1 MTASTPSPAQDAAEA
16 LRTDFVGF
24 ASFAVLVWDHLISLE
39 DEVQYVWK
47 GKKGPIVYLFFLN
60 RYFTP
65 LAFIINLYAY
75 LSPSWTIERCERF
88 IKYEGTTVAFAVEVV
103 GLMMSLRI
111 RALYP
116 HQPFIAYFLW
126 FLLTVETGLNAW
138 LISGGR
144 AVPHNPDSGVHCK
157 NSVLLLI
164 SNIFQR
170 HIPTTACSFI
180 FDPKYSA
187 AATSSAWFP
196 LLYDSIV
203 LLLTLYRTWPSIR
216 RREAGFIMNR
226 LFEDGLLYYSVDYH
240 DYCGSS
246 WPPKYHC
253 SIRTTVAMM
262 SRITLNL
269 RKAGRL
275 TGTEVITDGPNDMPF
290 FNRRHRWDRDIYI
303 ETHVETHV
311 SQPSPSEEM
320 PTTPSDAVSR
330 STDIRFKVPT
340 TPDSVALDD
349 PFAKGRE
356 TYEMADFR
364 DRKHQL

>member
-1 MTASTPSPAQDAAEA
+1 MTTPSPTQDAAEA
-16 LRTDFVGF
+16 
-24 ASFAVLVWDHLISLE
+24 FAVLVWDHLISLE
-39 DEVQYVWK
+39 DEVQY
-47 GKKGPIVYLFFLN
+47 N

-75 LSPSWTIERCERF
+75 LSPSCERF

-126 FLLTVETGLNAW
+126 FLLTVETGLNVW

-144 AVPHNPDSGVHCK
+144 
-157 NSVLLLI
+157 
-164 SNIFQR
+164 
-170 HIPTTACSFI
+170 ACSFI

-226 LFEDGLLYYSVDYH
+226 LFEDGLLYYSVIF
-240 DYCGSS
+240 SVTLVLTIMIIAA
-246 WPPKYHC
+246 PPDTY
-253 SIRTTVAMM
+253 IYPRVAMM

-275 TGTEVITDGPNDMPF
+275 TGAEVITDGANDIPF
-290 FNRRHRWDRDIYI
+290 FNRRHRWDI
-303 ETHVETHV
+303 ETRVETHV
-311 SQPSPSEEM
+311 SQSFPSDEM
-320 PTTPSDAVSR
+320 PTTPSDAVLR
-330 STDIRFKVPT
+330 STDIRFKVPR
-340 TPDSVALDD
+340 TPDSVQLDD
-349 PFAKGRE
+349 PFAKGRD

-364 DRKHQL
+364 GREQLL